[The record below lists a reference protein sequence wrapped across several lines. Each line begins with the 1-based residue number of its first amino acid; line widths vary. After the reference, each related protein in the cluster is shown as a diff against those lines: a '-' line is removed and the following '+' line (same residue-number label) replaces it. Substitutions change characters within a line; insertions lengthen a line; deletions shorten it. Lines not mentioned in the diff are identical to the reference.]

1 MNHLLILLIIC
12 FIVQS
17 IGFFSLNK
25 NLGNEKQKK
34 TIRIALNTILF
45 GIFIQFVIIIFQ
57 LYLYYFINHVIPS

>member
-34 TIRIALNTILF
+34 AIRLSLNSIFF
-45 GIFIQFVIIIFQ
+45 GIILQFVIIIFQ
-57 LYLYYFINHVIPS
+57 LYLYYFIKYVTPL